1 MTQLQNFID
10 KMPHG
15 KADEFRNKVVETCGI
30 TQSLFRMWRRGMTVP
45 EKYQNTIDRIALE
58 MFQMSV
64 FKENEAA
71 IKEDSYDNH

>member
-1 MTQLQNFID
+1 MTELQNFID

-45 EKYQNTIDRIALE
+45 EKYQKTIDCIAFD
-58 MFQMSV
+58 MFGSV
-64 FKENEAA
+64 IFNEDKE
-71 IKEDSYDNH
+71 